1 MDDATVGRMGGRHAS
16 RGRLLAV
23 SCVLLIALATT
34 TVGLSPGTAVA
45 AGPVTAHGFASAAP
59 NATGEVAAR
68 GIVSPR
74 AAGSTEL
81 PAALHVHDF
90 GPICTFDGLPLGN
103 VIDNVVPG
111 TVISISCTGWQPSE
125 TVYAAEASPLYFT
138 ASGSG
143 GDVDVTDQQTYT
155 TSPSGGLTGMFTIPT
170 FTAADPSA
178 VCPPGADQ
186 LAEGL
191 WRCGVLMT
199 DNVFANGGYQGFAD
213 VAVGYAYGPFPPAA
227 ATVVGMAATRD
238 GGGYWVAWSDGTV
251 ENQGDAIWFGD
262 ASTLTL
268 SAPITHIVATADG
281 GGYWLVAADGGTF
294 AYGDAEFFGSMGGRP
309 LNRPVV
315 DLAPTPDGMGYWLVA
330 SDGGIFAFGD
340 AGFHGSMGG
349 QHLNRP
355 MVGIA
360 GDNLTGGYW
369 EVATDGGIFA
379 FGAPFFGST
388 GSLQLNKPINGM
400 TATVNDLGY
409 LFVASDGGVF
419 AFGDAPFDGSAGQPD
434 TQRPCGGHGTR
445 PGHGRLLAGRSRR
458 RRLRLRQP
466 VLRSRLNRARRS
478 RLTSTVSTG
487 RHDRTP

>member
-1 MDDATVGRMGGRHAS
+1 MDDANVGRTGGRRAGG
-16 RGRLLAV
+16 GRLLAIIG
-23 SCVLLIALATT
+23 VLLAALATIA
-34 TVGLSPGTAVA
+34 VGVTPGTATA
-45 AGPVTAHGFASAAP
+45 ASPATAHGFASAAP
-59 NATGEVAAR
+59 ASTGEAAAP

-74 AAGSTEL
+74 SAGSTKL
-81 PAALHVHDF
+81 PAVLHAHDSA
-90 GPICTFDGLPLGN
+90 PICTFDGLPLGN
-103 VIDNVVPG
+103 VIEGVVPG
-111 TVISISCTGWQPSE
+111 TVVSISCTGWQPSE

-138 ASGSG
+138 ASGSSN
-143 GDVDVTDQQTYT
+143 DVDVNDQQTYT
-155 TSPSGGLTGMFTIPT
+155 TSPTGGLTGTFTIPT
-170 FTAADPSA
+170 FTAADPAA

-199 DNVFANGGYQGFAD
+199 DNVFVNGGYQGFAN
-213 VAVGYAYGPFPPAA
+213 VAVGYAYGPFPPPA

-238 GGGYWVAWSDGTV
+238 GGGYWVAWSDGSVDT
-251 ENQGDAIWFGD
+251 QGDANWFGD

-268 SAPITHIVATADG
+268 SAPITHIVATSDG
-281 GGYWLVAADGGTF
+281 DGYWLVAADGGTF
-294 AYGDAEFFGSMGGRP
+294 AYGDAGFFGSMGGQP
-309 LNRPVV
+309 LNQPVV
-315 DLAPTPDGMGYWLVA
+315 DLAPTRDGMGYWLVA

-355 MVGIA
+355 VVGIA

-419 AFGDAPFDGSAGQPD
+419 AFGDAPFHGSAGSLALNAPVVGMALD
-434 TQRPCGGHGTR
+434 PVTGGYWLVGADGGIFAFGC
-445 PGHGRLLAGRSRR
+445 PFYGAG
-458 RRLRLRQP
+458 
-466 VLRSRLNRARRS
+466 
-478 RLTSTVSTG
+478 
-487 RHDRTP
+487 